1 MDILLFTRLQ
11 TYQDHQNMI
20 SLNLLEVII
29 FSGIFF
35 VCFKKYSFFLLIQ
48 IYCVSFL
55 SAQEKIALK

>member
-11 TYQDHQNMI
+11 TYQDHQNTI

-35 VCFKKYSFFLLIQ
+35 VCFKKYSFCLPIQ
-48 IYCVSFL
+48 ICYVSFL
-55 SAQEKIALK
+55 SAHEKLALK